1 MWRGDYCRCISKRDR
16 GDYNHG
22 PAIKGWME
30 KALWVHWVMHIVHYM
45 GFDDYKLRPRSTP
58 SSDADCGY
66 VAILRQLH
74 GQNWSEVE
82 LRIHHMPYS
91 PWILLGSHDN
101 EPRELQ
107 TPEFSHSHENQ
118 QLPLQVSKVVVV
130 CNL

>member
-1 MWRGDYCRCISKRDR
+1 
-16 GDYNHG
+16 
-22 PAIKGWME
+22 ME